1 MYDRAARVLTQPTTG
16 TPADVGPGSYE
27 PEKYGQKP
35 FFKRGINF
43 TFLLLIKICR
53 RTMIN
58 SVNIVFFSFSAS
70 FFLLSDIL

>member
-43 TFLLLIKICR
+43 TCFCYWLKLVEGLWL
-53 RTMIN
+53 T
-58 SVNIVFFSFSAS
+58 A
-70 FFLLSDIL
+70 